1 MRRLTTLLTV
11 FAGLSCAATPVET
24 HGWLSVSGNKV
35 VDEHGNPAALR
46 GMSLFWSQWY
56 SGFWNADMVSWLVK
70 DWKVSL
76 VRCPMAIE
84 SNDGGYLE
92 PDADA
97 EVARVETVVQAAID
111 HGIYAI
117 IDWHE
122 ENAFNH
128 TAQASAFFARMA
140 EKYAAYPNVLF
151 EIYNEP
157 NDKVSWWQV
166 KQYAEQVIPAIR
178 AKNPKALVIVG
189 NPSWDQKLMS
199 PADDPVAASNVAYT
213 LHFYAASMKQ
223 WLRDVANQAMNS
235 SNRIALFVTEWGTCE
250 STGSGYMDAAESGT
264 WIDWMESNGISWAN
278 WAIDPKNESCAALNA
293 SASSHGNWGTAD
305 LTASGSFVRD
315 QIRKRNNY
323 TDAVKDTFAVPGTID
338 ASMTSAATGTQVEA
352 DSVGSGNHLA
362 YIDDGTSAE
371 YLIKAAQAGSYAT
384 KILAAGAKDGGTIA
398 WSIDGKS
405 AGTTALTGTG
415 AWQNWQRTDG
425 PALQIASGVHT
436 LHLDF
441 QGTGTGLFNLKA
453 IDLALQTP
461 SSVERVSLAQVA
473 QVGSGHVRIAGGLW
487 NEAVLLDAQG
497 REIAR
502 QGLGSEAAVVD
513 LSGLHGRG
521 FLHLTGR
528 NALTIPVIS
537 VR

>member
-1 MRRLTTLLTV
+1 
-11 FAGLSCAATPVET
+11 VET
-24 HGWLSVSGNKV
+24 HGWLSVQGNKV
-35 VDEHGNPAALR
+35 VDEHGKPAQLR

-56 SGFWNADMVSWLVK
+56 SGFWNADMISWLVK

-84 SNDGGYLE
+84 SSDGGYLE
-92 PDADA
+92 ADADA

-223 WLRDVANQAMNS
+223 WLRDVGNQAMNS
-235 SNRIALFVTEWGTCE
+235 SNHIALFVTEWGTCE
-250 STGSGYMDAAESGT
+250 STGSGYMDAAESST

-293 SASSHGNWGTAD
+293 SASSKGGWGSGD

-315 QIRKRNNY
+315 QIRKRNAY
-323 TDAVKDTFAVPGTID
+323 SDAVKDTFALPGTID
-338 ASMTSAATGTQVEA
+338 ASLPSAAVGTKVES
-352 DSVGSGNHLA
+352 DSVGSGSHLA
-362 YIDDGTSAE
+362 YIDSGTSADF
-371 YLIKAAQAGSYAT
+371 LIKADKAGSYAAT
-384 KILAAGAKDGGTIA
+384 IMAAGAKTGGTIA

-405 AGTTALTGTG
+405 AGTTAIAGTG
-415 AWQNWQRTDG
+415 AWQNWQTTKGADLTLS
-425 PALQIASGVHT
+425 AGVHV

-441 QGTGTGLFNLKA
+441 QGSGTGLFNLKE
-453 IDLALQTP
+453 IDLAFQSP
-461 SSVERVSLAQVA
+461 SSVDRTRLLQAV
-473 QVGSGHVRIAGGLW
+473 QVGAGRVQIAGGLW
-487 NEAVLLDAQG
+487 ETAILMDAQG

-502 QGLGSEAAVVD
+502 QDLGTGAAVME

-521 FLHLTGR
+521 ILRLTGR
-528 NALTIPVIS
+528 NAVTIPVIS
-537 VR
+537 IR